1 MIRLQFLGWSEP
13 PLRQTVAWLAERA
26 RQAQGDLAG
35 TLVVLPTSLAKRRLE
50 AELARV
56 AVNEGWAYCPPE
68 IMTVGLLPERLY
80 LPRLPFA
87 DPTVQQW
94 VWAEVLQCTPED
106 RLRRLLPVPPARDD
120 HPAWC
125 RLGEAL
131 ATLRRELAA
140 DQLDC
145 RRVLDRASKL
155 PDFDEAERWEV
166 LAELEQAYLNRLD
179 ELELWDKQAARLE
192 AIRRNEC
199 HTDRQ
204 IVLAGTVDL
213 RGTVRTMLEAVA
225 DHVTALV
232 FAPAD
237 YRDRFD
243 AYGCPI
249 PEKWES
255 ESLPLEDRHL
265 AVADD
270 PDELAV
276 VVTEAIRESIEAY
289 EAEVTPRDVVVG
301 VPDESFLPG
310 MRRVLASAGARLR
323 YGPGQPLSETSPAKL
338 WRAMADWLASR
349 APEDLSELIRHPA
362 VFSWLAQSA
371 ALPASWLARLDAYV
385 QQWLPARLV
394 LDEVRARKSEGC
406 RDAAVVAKVLT
417 ALDRWLAPLSVSKPL
432 AKWGSALTEV
442 MEKLL
447 HGRRFD
453 SEAPEDRSWM
463 TALRHL
469 AQVRAGWEA
478 LPSELDREVPASEA
492 LEALLETCAQE
503 RVAEPPQEDA
513 IEAHG
518 WLELPWDDAPIV
530 VVAGMNEGIIPQSV
544 NADPFLPNRLRQAL
558 GLDDNRRRFVRDWLA
573 TRLLLESRPHVKLV
587 AVRRNADGDPL
598 LPSRLWFCQNPERQL
613 EAVHRFLQG
622 GGGLHA
628 SVSWLRGTGSS
639 PTEPPRPSPLTQ
651 DQRRSLRRLR
661 VTQFRDY
668 LACPYRFYLRHVLK
682 LEAVA
687 EAAAELDSAQFGSL
701 AHEVLRRFGE
711 SPVAASDDAGEIA
724 KFLSAELDEVAAE
737 QFGRQPVMAVRLQ
750 QELLR
755 ERLEEFAV
763 HQAESV
769 RQGWRIVACEYKGAE
784 YAIPVDGAEVQVVG
798 RIDRIDWH
806 EADQRL
812 RVLDYKTGDSGERPS
827 QTHRSGRRGMQGWVD
842 LQLPL
847 YRHLLAPELLE
858 VYPARE
864 IELGY
869 VLLPKNSAKGGFAM
883 AAWKEEEL
891 IEADEVARS
900 VAEAIVAETFWPPKD
915 DVRYDDFE
923 EICMEGM
930 LV

>member
-1 MIRLQFLGWSEP
+1 MVRLQFLGWSEP
-13 PLRQTVAWLAERA
+13 PLKRMVGWLAERA
-26 RQAQGDLAG
+26 REAQGDLG
-35 TLVVLPTSLAKRRLE
+35 GMLVVVPTSLAKRRLE
-50 AELARV
+50 GELARV
-56 AVNEGWAYCPPE
+56 AAEEKWAYCPPDM
-68 IMTVGLLPERLY
+68 MTVGLLPEQLY
-80 LPRLPFA
+80 LPRLPFG

-94 VWAEVLQCTPED
+94 VWAEVLQRTPDEQ
-106 RLRRLLPVPPARDD
+106 LRRLVPAPPARDD
-120 HPAWC
+120 PPAWR

-131 ATLRRELAA
+131 AALRRELAA
-140 DQLDC
+140 DRLDC
-145 RRVLDRASKL
+145 RRVLERALKL
-155 PDFDEAERWEV
+155 PDFDEAERWEA

-192 AIRRNEC
+192 AIQRNEC

-213 RGTVRTMLEAVA
+213 SRTIRAMLDAVA

-232 FAPAD
+232 FAPES
-237 YRDRFD
+237 YRERFD
-243 AYGCPI
+243 PYGCLI
-249 PEKWES
+249 PEAWES
-255 ESLPLEDRHL
+255 EPLPLEERHL

-270 PDELAV
+270 LDELAV
-276 VVTEAIRESIEAY
+276 VVTESIREALQGSETRA
-289 EAEVTPRDVVVG
+289 TPRDVVVG
-301 VPDESFLPG
+301 VPDERFLPG
-310 MRRVLASAGARLR
+310 IRRVLSSAGVHLR

-338 WRAMADWLASR
+338 WRAMADWLATR
-349 APEDLSELIRHPA
+349 APNALSELVRHPA
-362 VFSWLAQSA
+362 VFSWLARSA
-371 ALPASWLARLDAYV
+371 NVPTSWLAKIDSYV
-385 QQWLPARLV
+385 QRWLPARLD
-394 LDEVRARKSEGC
+394 LDEVRVRKSEGC
-406 RDAAVVAKVLT
+406 RDAAVVATVLG
-417 ALDRWLAPLSVSKPL
+417 ALDRWLGPLSAPKPL
-432 AKWGSALTEV
+432 RQWGAALTKV
-442 MEKLL
+442 MEELL
-447 HGRRFD
+447 RGRHFD
-453 SEAPEDRSWM
+453 RESLEDQPWV
-463 TALRHL
+463 TALSHL
-469 AQVRAGWEA
+469 SDVRAGWET
-478 LPSELDREVPASEA
+478 LPSEFDQEVHSSEA
-492 LEALLETCAQE
+492 LEELLETCAQV
-503 RVAEPPQEDA
+503 RVPEPSQEGV

-573 TRLLLESRPHVKLV
+573 TRLLLESRRHVKLIS
-587 AVRRNADGDPL
+587 VRRNAQGDPL

-613 EAVHRFLQG
+613 QAVRRFLRG
-622 GGGLHA
+622 GGGLRVSA
-628 SVSWLRGTGSS
+628 SWLRGTGSS
-639 PTEPPRPSPLTQ
+639 PTEPPRPAPLTEE
-651 DQRRSLRRLR
+651 QRRRLRRLR

-682 LEAVA
+682 LEAA
-687 EAAAELDSAQFGSL
+687 GEAASELDGAAFGAL

-711 SPVAASDDAGEIA
+711 SPVAGSDDPGEIG
-724 KFLSAELDEVAAE
+724 KFLSAELDQVAAE
-737 QFGRQPVMAVRLQ
+737 QFGQQPVMAVRLQ

-755 ERLEEFAV
+755 ARLEEFAV

-769 RQGWRIVACEYKGAE
+769 RQGWRIIACEYEGTE
-784 YAIPVDGAEVQVVG
+784 YAIPVGDAEVLVVG

-806 EADQRL
+806 EADRRL

-827 QTHRSGRRGMQGWVD
+827 QTHRSGRRGMLGWVD

-847 YRHLLAPELLE
+847 YRHLLSPELLE
-858 VYPARE
+858 AHPARD
-864 IELGY
+864 IDLGY

>member
-1 MIRLQFLGWSEP
+1 MVRLQFLGWSEP
-13 PLRQTVAWLAERA
+13 PLRRMVGWLAERA
-26 RQAQGDLAG
+26 REVQGDLAG
-35 TLVVLPTSLAKRRLE
+35 MLVVVPTSLAKRRLE
-50 AELARV
+50 GELARV
-56 AVNEGWAYCPPE
+56 ASQERWAYCPPDV
-68 IMTVGLLPERLY
+68 MTVGWLPEQLY

-87 DPTVQQW
+87 DATVQQW
-94 VWAEVLQCTPED
+94 VWAEVLQRTPEQD
-106 RLRRLLPVPPARDD
+106 LRQLLPTPPARDD
-120 HPAWC
+120 HAAWR

-145 RRVLDRASKL
+145 RRVWERASEL
-155 PDFDEAERWEV
+155 PDFDEAERWQT
-166 LAELEQAYLNRLD
+166 LADLEQAYLNRLD

-213 RGTVRTMLEAVA
+213 SRTIRAMLDAVA
-225 DHVTALV
+225 GHVTALV
-232 FAPAD
+232 FAPDD

-243 AYGCPI
+243 EYGCPI

-255 ESLPLEDRHL
+255 ETIPLEERHL
-265 AVADD
+265 AVAED

-276 VVTEAIRESIEAY
+276 VVTESIREALRDRQQETTA
-289 EAEVTPRDVVVG
+289 RDVIVG
-301 VPDESFLPG
+301 VPDERFLPG
-310 MRRVLASAGARLR
+310 IRRALASAGVGLR
-323 YGPGQPLSETSPAKL
+323 FGAGQPLSETSPAKL
-338 WRAMADWLASR
+338 WRAMAQWLASR
-349 APEDLSELIRHPA
+349 APDNLSELVRHPA
-362 VFSWLAQSA
+362 VFSWLARSA
-371 ALPASWLARLDAYV
+371 NVPTSWLARIDSYV
-385 QQWLPARLV
+385 QRWLPARLD
-394 LDEVRARKSEGC
+394 LDEVRTRKSEGC

-432 AKWGSALTEV
+432 AKWGAALTEV

-447 HGRRFD
+447 RGRRFD
-453 SEAPEDRSWM
+453 PEAPEDRSWV

-478 LPSELDREVPASEA
+478 LPSDLDREIPASEA
-492 LEALLETCAQE
+492 LEGLLETCAQE
-503 RVAEPPQEDA
+503 RVAEPPQEDI

-530 VVAGMNEGIIPQSV
+530 IVAGMNEGVIPQSV
-544 NADPFLPNRLRQAL
+544 NADPFLPDRLRRAL

-573 TRLLLESRPHVKLV
+573 TRLLLESRHHVKLV

-598 LPSRLWFCQNPERQL
+598 LPSRLWFCHNPEWQL
-613 EAVHRFLQG
+613 QAVRRFLR

-628 SVSWLRGTGSS
+628 SASWLRGTGSS
-639 PTEPPRPSPLTQ
+639 PTEPPRPSPLTEE
-651 DQRRSLRRLR
+651 QRRNLRQLR

-682 LEAVA
+682 LEAVG
-687 EAAAELDSAQFGSL
+687 EAAAELDGAQFGSL

-711 SPVAASDDAGEIA
+711 SPVAGSDDAGEIA
-724 KFLSAELDEVAAE
+724 KFLSAELEQVAAE
-737 QFGRQPVMAVRLQ
+737 EFGQQPVMAVRLQ

-755 ERLEEFAV
+755 ARLEEFAV
-763 HQAESV
+763 RQAESV
-769 RQGWRIVACEYKGAE
+769 RQGWRIVACEYKGAQ
-784 YAIPVDGAEVQVVG
+784 YTIPVDDTEVQVIG

-806 EADQRL
+806 EAHQRL
-812 RVLDYKTGDSGERPS
+812 RVLDYKTGDSGEGPS
-827 QTHRSGRRGMQGWVD
+827 KTHRAKRGGMRGWVD

-858 VYPARE
+858 AYPARD

-891 IEADEVARS
+891 AEADEVAHA
-900 VAEAIVAETFWPPKD
+900 VAAAIVEEKFWPPKD